1 MISIIIATLG
11 KPAKTI
17 FTQIEQL
24 IHAAGDDAQTRGYFT
39 HGEHVL
45 YFDKAFDAGV
55 IDGGNDT
62 LKKKFLIKTS
72 VVARK
77 NSSKAL
83 VSDVPSANRA
93 MVLVNAYSSFGD
105 MDDHL
110 LKGLTKY
117 SANVMMMMA
126 TSAGRTNIML
136 IHE

>member
-1 MISIIIATLG
+1 MISITIATLG

-24 IHAAGDDAQTRGYFT
+24 IHAAGDDTQTRGYFT

-45 YFDKAFDAGV
+45 NFDKAFDAGV

-62 LKKKFLIKTS
+62 LKKKIFNQNEC
-72 VVARK
+72 RREE